1 MARDADGAAVACGAL
16 RVVDPDT
23 VEIKRMFVR
32 GEARGTGLG
41 RRILAALEAEAAALG
56 AARVVLETGDKQH
69 EAIGLY
75 ESAGYR
81 PIPCFGAYADSAIS
95 LCYGREV
102 QRTGST
108 SIP

>member
-23 VEIKRMFVR
+23 VEIKRMFCPRR
-32 GEARGTGLG
+32 GARDRPGPAN
-41 RRILAALEAEAAALG
+41 LAALEAEAAALG
-56 AARVVLETGDKQH
+56 AAQVVLETGDKQH

-81 PIPCFGAYADSAIS
+81 PIPCFGAYADSSDLA
-95 LCYGREV
+95 LLRPRGPADR
-102 QRTGST
+102 
-108 SIP
+108 